1 MYQDKSITVNGV
13 NIRYQDSG
21 GSGLPVLL
29 THGIGGSLE
38 FWSQQL
44 KTADA
49 YVRMIAWDMPGHG
62 LSDMGNQPYDVDK
75 FAEFACQF
83 LQAIGLQRMVL
94 VGNSLGGAVSAR
106 IAALLPERVVGILMA
121 NAASLGRETLMPFRL
136 MTLPILGEVMTK
148 PSQAGV
154 DRQIKAIFLH
164 MNVAN
169 DDVRKVVTRNTHKPG
184 GSKAFLATL
193 RSMTDLGG
201 QNLTKIERTLYIM
214 RNIKCSVLFVH
225 GRHDTVIPVEH
236 TIHAQSLTP
245 NSKLLVLED
254 CGHTPQ
260 LEKPVEFNLALSK
273 FVASLTY

>member
-154 DRQIKAIFLH
+154 DRQIKAIFSH

-169 DDVRKVVTRNTHKPG
+169 DDVRKVVTRNTHKLG

-201 QNLTKIERTLYIM
+201 QNLTKIERTLNIM